1 MSKQDYSIENELKN
15 EILDRYY
22 NSKIKE
28 NIIELIAKNN

>member
-15 EILDRYY
+15 EIVDRY
-22 NSKIKE
+22 NISKIKE